1 MANINEAFN
10 SNFENIIKINN
21 HNDSIDHFF
30 TQRKVTEF
38 EEVIDKNMNRKEEKK
53 EVMYNF
59 IAISIPYFQRIEN
72 DEIIANINI
81 WGDEQ
86 FKYTGNLKSSEGIV
100 PYLLFKLTVD
110 KQLFVCMK
118 LNMKKGEE
126 LVEKD
131 YVTFITIPKRYQIE
145 PKIN

>member
-86 FKYTGNLKSSEGIV
+86 FKYSGILNSSEGIV
-100 PYLLFKLTVD
+100 PYLLFKLTID

-118 LNMKKGEE
+118 INMKKGEE